1 MAGEGLRDSEL
12 LDLIVS
18 TQPFLPKAQLG
29 LPQLYTDLP
38 IVNRQ
43 QSKGVKIT
51 GRDPEVRTKV
61 IQSKKA
67 RMERLYTNKEYNKVD
82 LLKKATSRWG
92 HVTTDWI
99 IDRREDLI
107 NKGPEQIVDV
117 LATNKMDAVMDFAE
131 LLEELYVQTEK
142 PDDDADLSLKGLP
155 YWITP
160 VPVRTVTPGTVGTTG
175 FVCKSSY
182 DRDGTAIAAVG
193 GINATTYPLWA
204 NYGDTYLSPTTG
216 GETGVNIGDSLVD
229 SMNRLYRRI
238 NFKSPVLVSE
248 YTGNSP
254 LANYRIYT
262 VEDVIETY
270 EKWMRSHNQNIGTD
284 AGKYNGACVFKGLP
298 LERHE
303 MIERFHGGNTDTPY
317 TVAVAKKIYGVRPLY
332 FTNWNEIFFFILKGN
347 NMYEHDPIILPNQP
361 NTVAVNLDHSTN
373 MLCRNR
379 RLQGV
384 LVEKE

>member
-1 MAGEGLRDSEL
+1 MAGEGLRDTEL
-12 LDLIVS
+12 LDLVIA
-18 TQPFLPKAQLG
+18 TKPYLPPAQLG
-29 LPQLYTDLP
+29 LPQQYTDLP

-43 QSKGVKIT
+43 QSKGAKIT
-51 GRDPEVRTKV
+51 GRDPEVRVKV
-61 IQSKKA
+61 IQSEKA
-67 RMERLYTNKEYNKVD
+67 RMERLYQTKEYHKVD

-107 NKGPEQIVDV
+107 NKGAEQIVDV
-117 LATNKMDAVMDFAE
+117 LATNKLDAVMDFAH
-131 LLEELYVQTEK
+131 LLEKLYMQTEK
-142 PDDDADLSLKGLP
+142 AEDDADLSLKGLP

-160 VPVRTVTPGTVGTTG
+160 VPTHTITPGDGG
-175 FVCKSSY
+175 FICKSSY
-182 DRDGTAIAAVG
+182 DRDGTAITSVG

-204 NYGDTYLSPTTG
+204 NYGDTYTPPTSESGT
-216 GETGVNIGDSLVD
+216 NKGDSMVD

-262 VEDVIETY
+262 VEDVIEAY
-270 EKWMRSHNQNIGTD
+270 EVWMRNHNQDIGMD

-303 MIERFHGGNTDTPY
+303 ILEEYEGGNADTPY
-317 TVAVAKKIYGVRPLY
+317 GTTIAKKIYGVRPIQ
-332 FTNWNEIFFFILKGN
+332 FVNWNEMFFFILKGN
-347 NMYEHDPIILPNQP
+347 NMFEHDPIILPNQP

-373 MLCRNR
+373 LLCRNR
-379 RLQGV
+379 RYQGV
-384 LVEKE
+384 LIEQES